1 MTPAMTV
8 EQEYAETR
16 PTSRA
21 LHERAL
27 RSMPSGVA
35 HDGRAFSPFP
45 FYIERADGPRK
56 WDVDGHVYLD
66 CWSGH
71 GA

>member
-8 EQEYAETR
+8 EQEYVETR

-45 FYIERADGPRK
+45 LAALEILKTGEVQRE
-56 WDVDGHVYLD
+56 LN
-66 CWSGH
+66 
-71 GA
+71 